1 MKYNNKFRSAAA
13 IALALVMTTS
23 ALTSCTGGGKKPSVK
38 PGTSQTQQETPKK
51 DKDDKKTSFKKD
63 DKPDKKQDI
72 PEIKLPAGSTD
83 KDGKSPGSLSEGA
96 KDDKGSTGKGG
107 QEKDDK
113 GSASKGGQE
122 KDDKGSTSKDDKKK
136 TDKKVSN
143 KGLKK
148 KTTAKTP
155 SISSDS
161 LKKAPAAKAG
171 K

>member
-13 IALALVMTTS
+13 IALALVMATS
-23 ALTSCTGGGKKPSVK
+23 ALTNCTGGGKKPSVK

-83 KDGKSPGSLSEGA
+83 KDGKSPGSLNEGA
-96 KDDKGSTGKGG
+96 KDDKGSTG
-107 QEKDDK
+107 
-113 GSASKGGQE
+113 KGGQE